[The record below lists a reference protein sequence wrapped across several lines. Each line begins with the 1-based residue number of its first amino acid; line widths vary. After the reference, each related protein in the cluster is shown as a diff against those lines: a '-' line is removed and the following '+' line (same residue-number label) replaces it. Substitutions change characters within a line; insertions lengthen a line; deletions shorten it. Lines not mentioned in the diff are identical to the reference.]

1 MENKFQ
7 FMSMWFSNVEISIVT
22 GSDVFHYSFTGSDER
37 NSDSKCWPT
46 LQFFGK
52 AKPLNMILGLKLVSA
67 LTRFFH
73 PRKTNLVLML
83 KDTSIQ
89 KVSLIAWIVHSN

>member
-22 GSDVFHYSFTGSDER
+22 GSDVFHYSFTGSDEG

-46 LQFFGK
+46 LQFFFCK
-52 AKPLNMILGLKLVSA
+52 AKPLNMILRLKLVSA

-73 PRKTNLVLML
+73 PRITNLVLVL
-83 KDTSIQ
+83 KGTSIQ
-89 KVSLIAWIVHSN
+89 KVSLIA